1 MVSAIINLLAALFRA
16 FPSFKDLVNS
26 ALKAAN
32 KANVAEAVKRKQGKD
47 KAVDEAIGDS
57 DSGNN
62 VAGVK

>member
-26 ALKAAN
+26 ALEAAN
-32 KANVAEAVKRKQGKD
+32 KANVAEAVKRKQEKD
-47 KAVDEAIGDS
+47 KAVDEAIGS